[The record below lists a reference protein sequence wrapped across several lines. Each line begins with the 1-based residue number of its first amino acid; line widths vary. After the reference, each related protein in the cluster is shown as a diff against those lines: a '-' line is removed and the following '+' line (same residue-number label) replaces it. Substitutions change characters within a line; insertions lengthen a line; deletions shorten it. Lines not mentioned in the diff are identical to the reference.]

1 MGSRKKKSL
10 RHKSTE
16 NDGLRQL
23 KLFEV
28 KEVDGLREQVEE
40 VALESNPPGAT
51 ASRKVSCNGHQRDL
65 E

>member
-1 MGSRKKKSL
+1 MRSRKKKSL

-40 VALESNPPGAT
+40 VGLE
-51 ASRKVSCNGHQRDL
+51 D
-65 E
+65 